1 MPIGKS
7 LLAGA
12 VAALSAIASAGLA
25 IAQDSWPSR
34 PVKILVPFAAGG
46 NTDIIARL
54 AAERLGAAFPGSSFL
69 VENQPGA
76 GGITVT
82 SQVAR
87 AAPDGYTLLMA
98 ASPQLVIAPAMQSVP
113 FDPVKDFTPVK
124 IITLNPFVLITHK
137 SSGANTMA
145 ELLAVAKSKSPSFSY
160 ASGSL
165 GSVSHLASA
174 LLLSKAGIAATPVH
188 YRGGAPALNDV
199 VAGHLQMIFSS
210 LSEALAHVKNPDV
223 KLLAVSGTKR
233 APQIPNVP
241 TVQEGGISNFDL
253 TTFNGIVGPAGLPRD
268 VVTKIENA
276 LMAFVN
282 DKAGQARLLEL
293 GLEADLGT
301 SADFAAAIKRDQ
313 PLWTEV
319 VKIAGAREQK

>member
-7 LLAGA
+7 LLARTAA
-12 VAALSAIASAGLA
+12 VLSGLAVAGLA
-25 IAQDSWPSR
+25 NAQEAWPAR

-54 AAERLGAAFPGSSFL
+54 AAERLTAAFPGSSFL

-76 GGITVT
+76 GGVTVT
-82 SQVAR
+82 AQIAR
-87 AAPDGYTLLMA
+87 AVPDGYTLLMA
-98 ASPQLVIAPAMQSVP
+98 ASPQLVIAPAMQNVP

-124 IITLNPFVLITHK
+124 IITINPFVLIAHR
-137 SSGANTMA
+137 SSGAGSMK
-145 ELLAVAKSKSPSFSY
+145 ELLAMAKARKPSMSY

-174 LLLSKAGIAATPVH
+174 LLFAKAGIEATPVH

-199 VAGHLQMIFSS
+199 VAGHLPMVFSS

-223 KLLAVSGTKR
+223 RLLAVSGRTR
-233 APQIPNVP
+233 APQIPDVP
-241 TVQEGGISNFDL
+241 TVEEGGINGFEL
-253 TTFNGIVGPAGLPRD
+253 TTWNGIVGPAGLPRE
-268 VVTKIENA
+268 VVSRIETA
-276 LMAFVN
+276 MMSFVQ
-282 DKAGQARLLEL
+282 DKAGQSRLREL

-301 SADFAAAIKRDQ
+301 AADFAAAIKRDQ
-313 PLWTEV
+313 PLWAEV
-319 VKIAGAREQK
+319 VRIAGAREQK